1 MLSRRDQMA
10 LYERVALNNPTN
22 APTPV
27 PYAEAHAQASAKK
40 YVRPAPPASKP
51 VREAVHENPMDLAAL
66 LVVESSN
73 LLHGQ
78 QGVIQHLT
86 DTCDKLRQERDRWK
100 IKAESLA
107 SVLQSPKEA
116 VRDDERIEAL
126 RKLLARELHP
136 DGTKSSPEE
145 AALRN
150 HLFKRLWP
158 QIDRIAKGQSIK

>member
-27 PYAEAHAQASAKK
+27 PYKEAHAQASAEK

-78 QGVIQHLT
+78 QGLIQHLT

-100 IKAESLA
+100 IKAENLA

-116 VRDDERIEAL
+116 VRDDQRIEAL

-136 DGTKSSPEE
+136 DGPKSSPEE